1 MANLYCLTRLSTAG
15 AISQRG
21 AIIVGCEEPETKTT
35 KVFTTKDYDGT
46 KLTLNIL
53 DKIPLNPMEDQDNS
67 EDKTRSEDFHLALN
81 N

>member
-1 MANLYCLTRLSTAG
+1 MANSILLKRLSTAG

-21 AIIVGCEEPETKTT
+21 AIIVGREEPETKTT
-35 KVFTTKDYDGT
+35 KVFTTNDFDGT

-53 DKIPLNPMEDQDNS
+53 NKIPLNPMEDQDNS